1 MLRNAFSTVR
11 RSLRVTAV
19 NNSRYIKWKEQYGLE
34 HIRRLAEAG
43 LSDEEIGLAS
53 SLGLSIFRRWKKKYP
68 DFAAAIE
75 LGRSGADYAVVEAL
89 YKKAVGYN
97 VSLAK
102 TYKLKRVEYDAATGK
117 KIREYEE
124 LATGID
130 ENYVPGDLKAETF
143 WLKNRQ
149 PERWS
154 EKPIRSLSD
163 GEDCEYGIIE
173 IPEADLIDD
182 PDPDDCEP
190 NSIGGRSDFLVDE
203 SEEE

>member
-1 MLRNAFSTVR
+1 M
-11 RSLRVTAV
+11 AV
-19 NNSRYIKWKEQYGLE
+19 NNSRYIKWKERYGLE
-34 HIRRLAEAG
+34 HIRRLAESG
-43 LSDEEIGLAS
+43 LSDEEIGLS
-53 SLGLSIFRRWKKKYP
+53 SGLGLSIFRRWKKKYP

-97 VSLAK
+97 VTLSK

-154 EKPIRSLSD
+154 EKPLYPLSEME
-163 GEDCEYGIIE
+163 GSAGGVIE
-173 IPEADLIDD
+173 IPEADLIDE
-182 PDPDDCEP
+182 PDADDDIDSDGGAGNFIGGRTE
-190 NSIGGRSDFLVDE
+190 SIGGGSEDE
-203 SEEE
+203 

>member
-1 MLRNAFSTVR
+1 M
-11 RSLRVTAV
+11 AV
-19 NNSRYIKWKEQYGLE
+19 SDSRYKKWKERYGLE
-34 HIRRLAEAG
+34 HIRRLSEAG
-43 LSDEEIGLAS
+43 LSDEEIGLSS

-97 VSLAK
+97 VSLSK
-102 TYKLKRVEYDAATGK
+102 TYKLKRVEYDAETGK

-124 LATGID
+124 LATGVD

-154 EKPIRSLSD
+154 EKPVRAFSD
-163 GEDCEYGIIE
+163 GEGYEGGVIE
-173 IPEADLIDD
+173 IPEADSID
-182 PDPDDCEP
+182 
-190 NSIGGRSDFLVDE
+190 DE
-203 SEEE
+203 SEGDE